1 MRDGINNCM
10 PSSGIISGNS
20 GQSSINYST
29 VTFTSM
35 YFTKSSTDLYVTLAG
50 GTDVPAESEYDK
62 TAGMSRVVLQFAT
75 YDSRGLSNAAVPA
88 GAGRH
93 AAQHRINTFDISTR
107 LDGVTWNS
115 SRTELTVPL
124 GFDLIKNASQAQWH
138 TYTDYFGYVERSR
151 IDDYTDRTRV
161 HADVWA
167 DDVGEQIFEI
177 DRLMPGARQSV
188 EQGASNFQ
196 YQYSVSFM
204 EDDNSTAAGRWYD
217 TDSNIIPLNGPSGT
231 SVFDANGFSL
241 SNIADVSS
249 SASATGDPHIT
260 TFGGDRYT
268 L

>member
-1 MRDGINNCM
+1 MSIGSTGS
-10 PSSGIISGNS
+10 SSGDSNV
-20 GQSSINYST
+20 NNST
-29 VTFTSM
+29 VTFTGM
-35 YFTKSSTDLYVTLAG
+35 YFTKSSTDIYATLTG
-50 GTDVPAESEYDK
+50 GQDVPSESDYDK

-88 GAGRH
+88 GASRN

-124 GFDLIKNASQAQWH
+124 GFDLIKDATEAQWH
-138 TYTDYFGYVERSR
+138 VYTQYFGMVTRSR
-151 IDDYTDRTRV
+151 GDSDTDRTRV
-161 HADVWA
+161 HADEWA

-177 DRLMPGARQSV
+177 DRLMQGAKYNV
-188 EQGASNFQ
+188 EQGAGVFQ
-196 YQYSVSFM
+196 YQYAVYFM
-204 EDDNSTAAGRWYD
+204 EDDNQTSAGSWYD

-231 SVFDANGFSL
+231 SVFAANGFSL
-241 SNIADVSS
+241 SNIADVSN
-249 SASATGDPHIT
+249 SAGASGDPHIT